1 MVLQHLRARARGKG
15 RVNENLETIFE
26 FSRWRE
32 INESIVAGVIAA
44 GEAGDAPHSSAQTEI
59 NSPVDFDAKIRIADD
74 ELKRGIVRAAREK
87 FLGCRRAL
95 RVREIQPHYPNDSP
109 GNVTFLT

>member
-1 MVLQHLRARARGKG
+1 MKIHTPFAAVERRVLR

-44 GEAGDAPHSSAQTEI
+44 GEAGDAPPTVLRKLRSTLRLISTPRFG
-59 NSPVDFDAKIRIADD
+59 SPMM
-74 ELKRGIVRAAREK
+74 
-87 FLGCRRAL
+87 
-95 RVREIQPHYPNDSP
+95 N
-109 GNVTFLT
+109 